1 MLHFLQQKISAFKEC
16 FSHEATYKW
25 FVIVI
30 AGFISRTDHFG
41 VTSIIRGLMLSPKCY
56 EKILNFF
63 HSKAWDLD
71 SVLPTWWKMVLKSN
85 TVDEVNGKVILLAD
99 HTKVTKEARKM
110 PAVATL
116 HQDSETSSKPSF
128 FRGHFWGT
136 ISILT
141 KNSKSYFSTPLW
153 SSIHQ
158 NLNLEGVKEEKIPS
172 TERITNMAVSIIR
185 DIKRDAYLVLD
196 AFFAAG
202 PVFNKSGKIDEA
214 GKLTVI
220 TPAKSNTV
228 AYMPIIKKKKNK
240 RRKGAPQKYGDRVEV
255 QKKFGLWGRRF
266 KTAVADIYGKKER
279 IQYFSKV
286 LMWKPT
292 KSQILFIWSVTS
304 RGNMVLMCSDLSE
317 KPVNV
322 IELYCKRAKI
332 ETFFSVLKNIFG
344 GHQYHFWSKYLLP
357 NSRAPKKNDKENQS
371 LCPEK
376 TKETFNAIHRFFNL
390 QSITIGLMQLIAIKY
405 PSSVV
410 AKSKIWMRTISKEKP
425 SEFLAKTSM
434 RNEIIQHSI
443 KFSQNQV
450 IQIIREKQKEP
461 KKRKLLKKAA

>member
-1 MLHFLQQKISAFKEC
+1 MLHFLQQKLFTFKKC
-16 FSHEATYKW
+16 FSHVATYNW

-63 HSKAWDLD
+63 HSKAWELE
-71 SVLPTWWKMVLKSN
+71 SVLQTWWQIVLKSK

-110 PAVATL
+110 PGVATL

-141 KNSKSYFSTPLW
+141 RNSKSYFSTPLW

-158 NLNLEGVKEEKIPS
+158 NLNLKGVKEEKIPS
-172 TERITNMAVSIIR
+172 TERIINMAVGIIR

-202 PVFNKSGKIDEA
+202 PVFCKSGQIDNA
-214 GKLTVI
+214 GNLTVI

-228 AYMPIIKKKKNK
+228 AYMPIAKKK
-240 RRKGAPQKYGDRVEV
+240 RKKKSRGAPKKYGDRVEV
-255 QKKFGLWGRRF
+255 QKKFGHWSRRF
-266 KTAVADIYGKKER
+266 KTAIADIYGKKER
-279 IQYFSKV
+279 VQFYSKV

-292 KSQILFIWSVTS
+292 KSKILFIWSVTS
-304 RGNMVLMCSDLSE
+304 RGSMVLMCSDLSE
-317 KPVNV
+317 NPINV

-357 NSRAPKKNDKENQS
+357 NSRAPKKNGKVNHS
-371 LCPEK
+371 LRPVK
-376 TKETFNAIHRFFNL
+376 TKETFEAIHKFFNL

-405 PSSVV
+405 PLSVM

-425 SEFLAKTSM
+425 SEFLAKTAVH
-434 RNEIIQHSI
+434 NEIIQHSI

-461 KKRKLLKKAA
+461 KKRKFLKKAA

>member
-1 MLHFLQQKISAFKEC
+1 MLHFLQQKLFAFKKC
-16 FSHEATYKW
+16 FSHDATYKW

-30 AGFISRTDHFG
+30 VGFISRTDHFG

-63 HSKAWDLD
+63 HSTAWDLEN
-71 SVLPTWWKMVLKSN
+71 VLQTWWKIVLKSK
-85 TVDEVNGKVILLAD
+85 TVDKVNGKIILLAD
-99 HTKVTKEARKM
+99 HTKVSKEARKM
-110 PAVATL
+110 PGVATL

-141 KNSKSYFSTPLW
+141 SNSKSYFSTPLW

-158 NLNLEGVKEEKIPS
+158 NLNLEGVKEEKVPS
-172 TERITNMAVSIIR
+172 TERIVNMAIEIIR
-185 DIKRDAYLVLD
+185 EIKIDAYLVLD

-202 PVFNKSGKIDEA
+202 PVFNKSGQIDNA
-214 GKLTVI
+214 GNLTVI

-228 AYMPIIKKKKNK
+228 AYIPMAKKRSKKK
-240 RRKGAPQKYGDRVEV
+240 RRGAPKKYGDRVEV
-255 QKKFGLWGRRF
+255 KKKFGHWSRRF
-266 KTAVADIYGKKER
+266 KTAIADIYGKKEQ
-279 IQYFSKV
+279 IQYYSKV

-292 KSQILFIWSVTS
+292 KSKILFIWSATS
-304 RGNMVLMCSDLSE
+304 RGSIVLMCSDLSE
-317 KPVNV
+317 NPVNV

-344 GHQYHFWSKYLLP
+344 GHQYHFWSKYLRP
-357 NSRAPKKNDKENQS
+357 KSRAPKKNDKESYS
-371 LCPEK
+371 LRPEK
-376 TKETFNAIHRFFNL
+376 TKETFEAIHRFFNL
-390 QSITIGLMQLIAIKY
+390 QCITIGLLQLIAIKY
-405 PSSVV
+405 SSSVV
-410 AKSKIWMRTISKEKP
+410 AKSKIWMRTISKDKP
-425 SEFLAKTSM
+425 SEFLAKTAM

-450 IQIIREKQKEP
+450 IQIMREKQKET
-461 KKRKLLKKAA
+461 KKRNKLKKAA